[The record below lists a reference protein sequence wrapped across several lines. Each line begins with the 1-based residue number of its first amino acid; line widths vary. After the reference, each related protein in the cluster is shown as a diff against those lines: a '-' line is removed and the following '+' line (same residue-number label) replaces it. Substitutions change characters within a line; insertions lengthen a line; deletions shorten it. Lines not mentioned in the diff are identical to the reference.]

1 MHVWQHTLS
10 SKIWLP
16 QHTLTL
22 LLLPLPLQIV
32 ICVLHVQREF
42 MDEGFFS
49 VMLATQHVLMW
60 TK

>member
-1 MHVWQHTLS
+1 MITV
-10 SKIWLP
+10 I
-16 QHTLTL
+16 LTL

>member
-1 MHVWQHTLS
+1 MATQHLLVGQLLS
-10 SKIWLP
+10 LP
-16 QHTLTL
+16 L
-22 LLLPLPLQIV
+22 LLLSKMLLLLPLQIV